1 MTEQKICRGLDAN
14 ALKLIAIAAMTVDHV
29 AWLLFPGYPAAAVPV
44 IMHIIGRITCP
55 IMCFFI
61 AEGFYHTH
69 DRKKIRPAAAGVGG
83 GIAFCLPAGLQ

>member
-69 DRKKIRPAAAGVGG
+69 DRKKYALRLLADRKSTR
-83 GIAFCLPAGLQ
+83 LNSSHRL